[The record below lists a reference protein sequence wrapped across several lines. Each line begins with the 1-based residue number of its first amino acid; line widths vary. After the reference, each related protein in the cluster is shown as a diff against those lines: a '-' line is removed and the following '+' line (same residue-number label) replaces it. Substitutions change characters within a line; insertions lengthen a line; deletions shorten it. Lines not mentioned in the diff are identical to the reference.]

1 MRILGIDCA
10 IPEPSVALI
19 DDDALLG
26 EERQARR
33 ADGSGSTT
41 GKLPSNHAEI
51 LLPLIQ
57 TLLETTGVTVPQLS
71 GIAVSIGPGSFTGLR
86 IGLATAKGLAY
97 ESGVPLVGVSTLH
110 AAAARVRRGDALI
123 GAMLDARKSE
133 VYIALFRVARGDL
146 TRVTDD
152 AVMPIDA
159 AVDLLRSHW
168 SPSAGALMLVGDGAK
183 AHERRLV
190 DSLGTIPIVSGA
202 CRFSVAA
209 EVARLG
215 AERVAGAA
223 RDQSDVA
230 APVYLRL
237 TEAEIKRRNSG

>member
-10 IPEPSVALI
+10 IPEASVALI
-19 DDDALLG
+19 DDGALLG
-26 EERQARR
+26 EERQARW
-33 ADGSGSTT
+33 AGGTGSTN

-57 TLLETTGVTVPQLS
+57 TLFETTGVTVQQLS

-86 IGLATAKGLAY
+86 IALATAKGLAY

-110 AAAARVRRGDALI
+110 AGAARVRRGDALI

-133 VYIALFRVARGDL
+133 VYVALFRRARGDL

-159 AVDLLRSHW
+159 AVGLLQSHW
-168 SPSAGALMLVGDGAK
+168 SPSADVLMLVGDGAK
-183 AHERRLV
+183 AHELRLV

-223 RDQSDVA
+223 RDQGGVS

-237 TEAEIKRRNSG
+237 TEAEIKRRNSR

>member
-1 MRILGIDCA
+1 
-10 IPEPSVALI
+10 
-19 DDDALLG
+19 LLG
-26 EERQARR
+26 EERGARW
-33 ADGSGSTT
+33 AGGTGSTT
-41 GKLPSNHAEI
+41 GKLPSNHAVI
-51 LLPLIQ
+51 VLPLIQ
-57 TLLETTGVTVPQLS
+57 TLFETTGVTVQQLS

-110 AAAARVRRGDALI
+110 AGAAGVRRDALI

-133 VYIALFRVARGDL
+133 VYIALFRRARGNL

-159 AVDLLRSHW
+159 AIELLQSHW
-168 SPSAGALMLVGDGAK
+168 SPSAGHLLLVGDGAK
-183 AHERRLV
+183 AHESRLV
-190 DSLGTIPIVSGA
+190 DSLGTIPVVSGS

-215 AERVAGAA
+215 AERVGGAA
-223 RDQSDVA
+223 RDKVGVS

-237 TEAEIKRRNSG
+237 AEAEIKRRNSR